1 MAVSKEYQAYV
12 VAQLA
17 PLVPLKVKRMFGEVG
32 LYADDLFFAIVANDA
47 LYLKVDDQNRPDYEA
62 AGMDPFNPMGTPMAY
77 FQVPE
82 EVVEERED
90 LRAWV
95 ERSLAAAE
103 RSRRG
108 PARSREV

>member
-32 LYADDLFFAIVANDA
+32 LYADELFFAVVAGDA
-47 LYLKVDDQNRPDYEA
+47 LFLKVDDENRPDYEA
-62 AGMDPFNPMGTPMAY
+62 AGMGPFNPMGTPMAY

-82 EVVEERED
+82 EVVGEREE
-90 LRAWV
+90 LRRWV

-103 RSRRG
+103 RARRG
-108 PARSREV
+108 PPRRRG

>member
-1 MAVSKEYQAYV
+1 MAVSKEYQAFI

-32 LYADDLFFAIVANDA
+32 LYADDLFFAVVANDA
-47 LYLKVDDQNRPDYEA
+47 LYLKVDDENRPDYEA

-77 FQVPE
+77 FQVPD
-82 EVVEERED
+82 EVVEERDE
-90 LRAWV
+90 LREWV

-103 RSRRG
+103 RGRRG
-108 PARSREV
+108 PRR